1 MIALDERALQEAS
14 RVTRGISSIRSG
26 NALCGVAARVKRKGR
41 GKGGKREGNWTSRGG
56 CHVARLPYLTRH
68 VPLFPATSSENR
80 PVDPSINQ
88 RETNRDAPETGLFFF
103 LLFPRESRK
112 SDRAKAIS
120 FDRARLIDF
129 SNDRKLRRASTDALR
144 LLFSCRRLCFSDLR
158 GFTLLRSL

>member
-14 RVTRGISSIRSG
+14 RVTRGISAIRSG
-26 NALCGVAARVKRKGR
+26 NALCGVAARVKRKSR

-88 RETNRDAPETGLFFF
+88 RETNRDAPETRLFFSF
-103 LLFPRESRK
+103 YFFSEGKPKERQSKGDIVRSR
-112 SDRAKAIS
+112 S
-120 FDRARLIDF
+120 FD
-129 SNDRKLRRASTDALR
+129 
-144 LLFSCRRLCFSDLR
+144 
-158 GFTLLRSL
+158 